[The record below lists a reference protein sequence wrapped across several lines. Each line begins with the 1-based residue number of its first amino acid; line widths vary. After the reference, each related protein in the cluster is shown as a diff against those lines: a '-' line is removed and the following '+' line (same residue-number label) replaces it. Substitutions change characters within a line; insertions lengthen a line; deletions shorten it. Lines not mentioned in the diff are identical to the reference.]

1 MLGEQRGSCWY
12 KLCPTLRC
20 CFIVVCACDFL
31 VFKLFSNGQ
40 VRLKKKKTNNEL
52 FHLYIIVTSS
62 FPTTSVVFKNT
73 NRKDLRRLSLYVK
86 AREKTVCGRSGL
98 GTMADR
104 QFAQCTHL
112 NVMWILLVFIAS
124 LKTLTQSDFHLVGFY
139 VFVLTKPEVEDTSS
153 DLDTSKHTTLG
164 NWVFAF

>member
-1 MLGEQRGSCWY
+1 MLGELVQRGSCWY

-40 VRLKKKKTNNEL
+40 VRLKKKDKQWIVSSLHHRCIKLSHNISGFQKYQQKRLKTALVICKSKGEN
-52 FHLYIIVTSS
+52 SMW
-62 FPTTSVVFKNT
+62 K
-73 NRKDLRRLSLYVK
+73 KW
-86 AREKTVCGRSGL
+86 SGL

-139 VFVLTKPEVEDTSS
+139 VS
-153 DLDTSKHTTLG
+153 
-164 NWVFAF
+164 VFN